1 MQTLCIDL
9 VVLIS
14 RQSDRAE
21 AYSCFRELKK
31 KRFVRK
37 FAKCGIREI
46 KVIYSTLYLSCFWCY
61 SVVNVKVLVQICL
74 QNRPCHRA
82 QYKLPPPVILK
93 QLSSSQSMLAYE
105 HTLIYVDAIHCSV
118 TSLLPNRPFRWNFLC
133 LRNNNENIAVFLMT
147 HTTFVVVWH
156 YL

>member
-1 MQTLCIDL
+1 MQTLCIDI
-9 VVLIS
+9 VVLFS

-21 AYSCFRELKK
+21 AYSWFRELKK
-31 KRFVRK
+31 SDLFEHSRNVV
-37 FAKCGIREI
+37 FAKSKWFTVHYFCHAFDAI
-46 KVIYSTLYLSCFWCY
+46 LSSMSRFKCR
-61 SVVNVKVLVQICL
+61 CL

-82 QYKLPPPVILK
+82 QNKLPLSVILK